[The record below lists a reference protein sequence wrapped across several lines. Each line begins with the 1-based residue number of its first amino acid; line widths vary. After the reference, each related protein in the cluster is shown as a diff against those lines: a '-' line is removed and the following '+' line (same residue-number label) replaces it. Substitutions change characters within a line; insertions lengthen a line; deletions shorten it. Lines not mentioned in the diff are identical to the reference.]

1 MIVVSDERYV
11 PTTPGIITLQ
21 DADGVYYYVH
31 KTLYEQATILEDR
44 YGESIETLQK
54 LIGGNPENVAIEK
67 FVKYVPRP
75 VSIMGYFLA
84 LLTDDIDDFE
94 DAVGALDAMSSAIN
108 LRNLIKQPEA
118 IRQTI
123 RFGMSIR
130 NEYRDSWEHFLQ
142 TCYSYDEVKAAM
154 SGSSSRSVDVRPQPA
169 TTYYAPT
176 PAQAVIPDPEPEDEE
191 LDEDDPVAKAL
202 AALDSIKNTADT
214 KFAEG
219 DNKDENAPIPESEKA
234 PIEKIPESLGGNGL
248 ETIAKARRR
257 AL

>member
-11 PTTPGIITLQ
+11 PTTPGVITLQ

-54 LIGGNPENVAIEK
+54 LIGGNPDFVAIEK

-84 LLTDDIDDFE
+84 LLTDDIEDFE
-94 DAVGALDAMSSAIN
+94 DAVGALDAMSSAVN

-130 NEYRDSWEHFLQ
+130 NEYKDSWEHFLQ
-142 TCYSYDEVKAAM
+142 TCYSYEEVKAAM
-154 SGSSSRSVDVRPQPA
+154 SGSVSRQVEVRQQPA
-169 TTYYAPT
+169 TTYYAPEHEL
-176 PAQAVIPDPEPEDEE
+176 EPEEEE
-191 LDEDDPVAKAL
+191 LDDDDPVAKAL
-202 AALDSIKNTADT
+202 AALDALKDKAD
-214 KFAEG
+214 AQYSAG
-219 DNKDENAPIPESEKA
+219 DDENEKASLPESEKA
-234 PIEKIPESLGGNGL
+234 PIEKIPDSLGGNGL
-248 ETIAKARRR
+248 EAIAKARRR